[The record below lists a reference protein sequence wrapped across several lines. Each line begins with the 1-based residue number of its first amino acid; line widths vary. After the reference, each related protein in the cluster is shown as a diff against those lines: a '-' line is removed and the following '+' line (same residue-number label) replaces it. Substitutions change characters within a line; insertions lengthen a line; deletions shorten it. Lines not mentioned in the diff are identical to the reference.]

1 MKGGSLLCG
10 FKLGLIPRILHGGWG
25 RQWRACCL
33 CKEATTTT
41 TTNTL
46 HCSSLEKL
54 QERQN

>member
-41 TTNTL
+41 TL
-46 HCSSLEKL
+46 HCPSLEKL